1 MLLNKSAAESLNP
14 LEQGASKTWRARL
27 APITAALL
35 GAVIIYGVGFAPG
48 IAHGESHDTRHSIG
62 FVCH

>member
-1 MLLNKSAAESLNP
+1 MLMHKSTAEPISHLQNDNATQWKTWHAALSAA
-14 LEQGASKTWRARL
+14 
-27 APITAALL
+27 IL

-48 IAHGESHDTRHSIG
+48 IAHGESHDTRHTMG